1 MRIDSGET
9 LSNRGTIDS
18 QAGDILVIDGY
29 WPRTKLAAEPLSA
42 EAIELTQ
49 LRVWDDLASL
59 LPGVAANDDLAIIE
73 GTWGTDAPT
82 VQTSDAK
89 STSITQRLRFRRR
102 LGAEY
107 VSGGDIK
114 LRIRAGMITT
124 ISDDTATV
132 DVECYCDDEDGGVG
146 ADLCATAAQSINS
159 LTKADR
165 DFVITATGLAAGDVL
180 DFRVTI
186 AITDAATATAVIG
199 EISRMVLL
207 RDIRG

>member
-1 MRIDSGET
+1 MRINSGET

-42 EAIELTQ
+42 QAIELTQ

-59 LPGVAANDDLAIIE
+59 LPGVAADDDLAIIE
-73 GTWGTDAPT
+73 GSWATDAPT

-89 STSITQRLRFRRR
+89 GTSITQRLRFRRR
-102 LGAEY
+102 LGPEY

-165 DFVITATGLAAGDVL
+165 DFVVTATRLAAGDVL

>member
-59 LPGVAANDDLAIIE
+59 LPGVAADDDLAIIE
-73 GTWGTDAPT
+73 GTWATDAPT

-102 LGAEY
+102 LGPEY